1 MEHSTIRAI
10 VAYHGPS
17 AQGRIKI
24 SPESEMGCC
33 NTPDHVVGKLTR
45 VSNQRWIGAPLDGRK
60 TGTPVVSVGELS
72 GLAMGVAGAH

>member
-1 MEHSTIRAI
+1 
-10 VAYHGPS
+10 
-17 AQGRIKI
+17 
-24 SPESEMGCC
+24 MGCC

-72 GLAMGVAGAH
+72 GLAMGVAGRSFRASN